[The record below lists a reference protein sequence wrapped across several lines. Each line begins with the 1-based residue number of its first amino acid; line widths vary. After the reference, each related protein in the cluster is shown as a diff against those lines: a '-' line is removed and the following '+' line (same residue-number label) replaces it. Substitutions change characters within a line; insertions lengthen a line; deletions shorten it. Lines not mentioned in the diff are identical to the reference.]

1 MATRGIVY
9 VVFLLPII
17 SSIVFGTLVLNG
29 ILIEE
34 PDRKL
39 NMWQFSSSSSFVL
52 SGDAEIIGLEK
63 EYSISQPVEI
73 TVQIND
79 LIFDC
84 GDLYIT
90 IYDVKSS
97 PKEAVTQEGYFQ
109 QCFTTNNSILPVNDE
124 FSEVVTVPGNY
135 EIVIQMIDK
144 NGQNN
149 ISSSAKFTVR

>member
-17 SSIVFGTLVLNG
+17 SSIIFGSLVLNG

-34 PDRKL
+34 PNREL
-39 NMWQFSSSSSFVL
+39 NMWQFGSGFVSS
-52 SGDAEIIGLEK
+52 GGAEIIGLEK
-63 EYSISQPVEI
+63 EYSTSEPVEI
-73 TVQIND
+73 EVKIND
-79 LIFDC
+79 SIFDC

-97 PKEAVTQEGYFQ
+97 PKEAVTQGGFFQ
-109 QCFTTNNSILPVNDE
+109 QCFTTNNSILPINDE
-124 FSEVVTVPGNY
+124 FSEVVKVPGNY

-144 NGQNN
+144 NGKNN

>member
-17 SSIVFGTLVLNG
+17 SSIVFGSLVLNG

-34 PDRKL
+34 PERKL
-39 NMWQFSSSSSFVL
+39 NMWQFGSGFASSS
-52 SGDAEIIGLEK
+52 DIEIIGLEK
-63 EYSISQPVEI
+63 EYSTSQPVEI
-73 TVQIND
+73 TVQINNS
-79 LIFDC
+79 IFDC

-90 IYDVKSS
+90 IFDKKSS
-97 PKEAVTQEGYFQ
+97 SKEAVTQGGFFQ

-124 FSEVVTVPGNY
+124 FSEVVKVPGNY

-144 NGQNN
+144 NGENN
-149 ISSSAKFTVR
+149 ISSSAKFTVK

>member
-17 SSIVFGTLVLNG
+17 SSIVFGSLVLNG
-29 ILIEE
+29 ILIEDPE
-34 PDRKL
+34 RKL
-39 NMWQFSSSSSFVL
+39 NMWQFGSSFA
-52 SGDAEIIGLEK
+52 SSNDIEIIGLEK
-63 EYSISQPVEI
+63 EYSTSQPVEI
-73 TVQIND
+73 GVKIND
-79 LIFDC
+79 SIFDC

-90 IYDVKSS
+90 IFDKKTS
-97 PKEAVTQEGYFQ
+97 PKEAITQGGFFQ

-124 FSEVVTVPGNY
+124 FSEVVKVPGKY

-144 NGQNN
+144 NGKNN